1 MDNYKYFSDVLKNG
15 YFTET
20 PCQFCGGS
28 EHCLE
33 ESFFDRDDN
42 LVSICLNCF
51 DKRKVSVDIPSYI
64 AVLLATQ
71 NPKNAKMRNNSE
83 LA

>member
-1 MDNYKYFSDVLKNG
+1 MNIYKYFSDVLKNG

-33 ESFFDRDDN
+33 GSF
-42 LVSICLNCF
+42 LTEMTILYLYVSIALINE
-51 DKRKVSVDIPSYI
+51 K
-64 AVLLATQ
+64 
-71 NPKNAKMRNNSE
+71 
-83 LA
+83 